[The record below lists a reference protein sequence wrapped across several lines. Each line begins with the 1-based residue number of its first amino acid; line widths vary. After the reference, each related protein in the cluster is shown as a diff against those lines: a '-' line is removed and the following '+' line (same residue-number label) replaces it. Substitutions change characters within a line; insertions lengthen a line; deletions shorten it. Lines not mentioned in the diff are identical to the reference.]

1 MARFDY
7 PVPGQSLTTPPRNA
21 PYERPPQTVDPKEAL
36 QIHISNLNSKE
47 SMEDI
52 AYFAEMGLD
61 VKSQTEALLR
71 SAVAEG
77 IHSIDVSLTIAPLLH
92 QFIVGRLEAMGL
104 EYDEGINNVA
114 EKEGIRYQRN
124 ITKAMKMLSGI
135 KPTGDVD
142 EMDLEQTEV
151 EETAPV
157 EEQTVEE
164 PVKGLMARTQ
174 LWHYLVF

>member
-21 PYERPPQTVDPKEAL
+21 SYERPPQTVDPKEAL
-36 QIHISNLNSKE
+36 QIHMSNLNSKE

-52 AYFAEMGLD
+52 AYFTEMGLD
-61 VKSQTEALLR
+61 IKSQTEALLR

-114 EKEGIRYQRN
+114 EKEGIRYQRS
-124 ITKAMKMLSGI
+124 ISKARKMLSEI
-135 KPTGDVD
+135 KPTDDVD

-151 EETAPV
+151 EETAPI
-157 EEQTVEE
+157 EEQPIEE
-164 PVKGLMARTQ
+164 SVKGLMART
-174 LWHYLVF
+174 

>member
-164 PVKGLMARTQ
+164 PVKGLMART
-174 LWHYLVF
+174 

>member
-1 MARFDY
+1 
-7 PVPGQSLTTPPRNA
+7 
-21 PYERPPQTVDPKEAL
+21 
-36 QIHISNLNSKE
+36 
-47 SMEDI
+47 
-52 AYFAEMGLD
+52 
-61 VKSQTEALLR
+61 LLR

-104 EYDEGINNVA
+104 DYDEGINNVA

-124 ITKAMKMLSGI
+124 ISKAMKMLSGI
-135 KPTGDVD
+135 KPTDDVD

-157 EEQTVEE
+157 KEQTVEE
-164 PVKGLMARTQ
+164 PVRGLMART
-174 LWHYLVF
+174 

>member
-21 PYERPPQTVDPKEAL
+21 SYERPPQTVDPKEAL

-52 AYFAEMGLD
+52 AYFTEMGLD
-61 VKSQTEALLR
+61 IKSQTEALLR

-114 EKEGIRYQRN
+114 EKESIRYQRN
-124 ITKAMKMLSGI
+124 ISKAMKMLSGV
-135 KPTGDVD
+135 KPTDNVD

-151 EETAPV
+151 EETPPV

-164 PVKGLMARTQ
+164 PVKGLMART
-174 LWHYLVF
+174 

>member
-124 ITKAMKMLSGI
+124 ITKAMKMLSEI
-135 KPTGDVD
+135 KPTDDVD

-164 PVKGLMARTQ
+164 PVRGLMART
-174 LWHYLVF
+174 

>member
-124 ITKAMKMLSGI
+124 ISKAMKMLSGI

-164 PVKGLMARTQ
+164 PVRGLMART
-174 LWHYLVF
+174 

>member
-124 ITKAMKMLSGI
+124 ISKAMKMLSEI
-135 KPTGDVD
+135 EPTDD
-142 EMDLEQTEV
+142 ADAMDLEQTEV

-164 PVKGLMARTQ
+164 PVRGLMART
-174 LWHYLVF
+174 

>member
-124 ITKAMKMLSGI
+124 ISKAMKMLSEI
-135 KPTGDVD
+135 EPTDD
-142 EMDLEQTEV
+142 ADAMDLEQTEV

-157 EEQTVEE
+157 EEQTIEE
-164 PVKGLMARTQ
+164 PVRGLMART
-174 LWHYLVF
+174 

>member
-1 MARFDY
+1 VARFDY

-124 ITKAMKMLSGI
+124 ITKAMKMLSEI
-135 KPTGDVD
+135 KPTDDVD

-164 PVKGLMARTQ
+164 PVRGLMART
-174 LWHYLVF
+174 

>member
-1 MARFDY
+1 VARFDY

-104 EYDEGINNVA
+104 DYDEGINNVA

-124 ITKAMKMLSGI
+124 ISKAMKMLSGI

-164 PVKGLMARTQ
+164 PVRGLMART
-174 LWHYLVF
+174 

>member
-1 MARFDY
+1 VARFDY

-104 EYDEGINNVA
+104 DYDEGINNVA

-124 ITKAMKMLSGI
+124 ISKAMKMLSEI
-135 KPTGDVD
+135 KPTDDVD

-164 PVKGLMARTQ
+164 PVKGLMART
-174 LWHYLVF
+174 

>member
-1 MARFDY
+1 VARFDY

-104 EYDEGINNVA
+104 DYDEGINNVA

-124 ITKAMKMLSGI
+124 ISKAMKMLSEI
-135 KPTGDVD
+135 KPTDDVD

-164 PVKGLMARTQ
+164 PVRGLMART
-174 LWHYLVF
+174 

>member
-77 IHSIDVSLTIAPLLH
+77 IHSIDVSLIIAPLLH

-124 ITKAMKMLSGI
+124 ISKAMKMLSGI

-164 PVKGLMARTQ
+164 PVKGLMART
-174 LWHYLVF
+174 

>member
-1 MARFDY
+1 VARFDY

-21 PYERPPQTVDPKEAL
+21 PYEKPPQTVDPKEAL

-104 EYDEGINNVA
+104 EYDEGIDNVA
-114 EKEGIRYQRN
+114 EKEGN
-124 ITKAMKMLSGI
+124 L
-135 KPTGDVD
+135 
-142 EMDLEQTEV
+142 
-151 EETAPV
+151 
-157 EEQTVEE
+157 
-164 PVKGLMARTQ
+164 LMT
-174 LWHYLVF
+174 

>member
-1 MARFDY
+1 VARFDY

-124 ITKAMKMLSGI
+124 ISKAMKMLSEI
-135 KPTGDVD
+135 EPTDD
-142 EMDLEQTEV
+142 ADAMDLEQTEV

-157 EEQTVEE
+157 EEQTIEE
-164 PVKGLMARTQ
+164 PVRGLMART
-174 LWHYLVF
+174 

>member
-104 EYDEGINNVA
+104 DYDEGINNVA

-124 ITKAMKMLSGI
+124 ISKAMKMLSGI

-157 EEQTVEE
+157 EEQTVKE
-164 PVKGLMARTQ
+164 PVRGLMART
-174 LWHYLVF
+174 

>member
-104 EYDEGINNVA
+104 DYDEGINNVA

-135 KPTGDVD
+135 NPTDDVD

-164 PVKGLMARTQ
+164 PVKGLMART
-174 LWHYLVF
+174 

>member
-104 EYDEGINNVA
+104 EYDEGISNVA

-124 ITKAMKMLSGI
+124 ISKAMKMLSEI
-135 KPTGDVD
+135 KPTDDVD

-164 PVKGLMARTQ
+164 PVRGLMART
-174 LWHYLVF
+174 

>member
-7 PVPGQSLTTPPRNA
+7 PIPGQSLTSPPKNNA
-21 PYERPPQTVDPKEAL
+21 YERPPQTVDPKEAL

-47 SMEDI
+47 SMEDL
-52 AYFAEMGLD
+52 AFFSDMGLD

-77 IHSIDVSLTIAPLLH
+77 VHSIDISLIIAPLLH

-104 EYDEGINNVA
+104 EYDEGLDNKD
-114 EKEGIRYQRN
+114 EREGVRYQRN
-124 ITKAMKMLSGI
+124 IVKAMKMLSEI
-135 KPTGDVD
+135 KPTDDID

-151 EETAPV
+151 EETVPV

-164 PVKGLMARTQ
+164 PVKGLMART
-174 LWHYLVF
+174 

>member
-1 MARFDY
+1 MFMDIKMND
-7 PVPGQSLTTPPRNA
+7 SLDLRNRILKMR
-21 PYERPPQTVDPKEAL
+21 E
-36 QIHISNLNSKE
+36 SNNLSVNNSNSE
-47 SMEDI
+47 N
-52 AYFAEMGLD
+52 
-61 VKSQTEALLR
+61 
-71 SAVAEG
+71 EG

-104 EYDEGINNVA
+104 DYDEGINNVA

-124 ITKAMKMLSGI
+124 ITKAMKMLSEI
-135 KPTGDVD
+135 KPTDDVD

-164 PVKGLMARTQ
+164 PVRGLMART
-174 LWHYLVF
+174 

>member
-1 MARFDY
+1 VARFDY

-104 EYDEGINNVA
+104 DYDEGINNVA

-124 ITKAMKMLSGI
+124 ISKAMKMLSGI

-164 PVKGLMARTQ
+164 PVKGLMART
-174 LWHYLVF
+174 

>member
-124 ITKAMKMLSGI
+124 ISKAMKMLSGI

-164 PVKGLMARTQ
+164 PVKGLMART
-174 LWHYLVF
+174 

>member
-104 EYDEGINNVA
+104 DYDEGINNVA

-124 ITKAMKMLSGI
+124 ISKAMKMLSGI

-164 PVKGLMARTQ
+164 PVKGLMART
-174 LWHYLVF
+174 

>member
-104 EYDEGINNVA
+104 DYDEGINNVA

-124 ITKAMKMLSGI
+124 ISKAMKMLSEI
-135 KPTGDVD
+135 KPTDDVD

-164 PVKGLMARTQ
+164 PVKGLMART
-174 LWHYLVF
+174 

>member
-135 KPTGDVD
+135 KPTDVVD

-164 PVKGLMARTQ
+164 PVRGLMART
-174 LWHYLVF
+174 

>member
-104 EYDEGINNVA
+104 DYDEGINNVA

-124 ITKAMKMLSGI
+124 ISKAMKMLSGI

-151 EETAPV
+151 EDTAPV

-164 PVKGLMARTQ
+164 PVKGLMART
-174 LWHYLVF
+174 

>member
-104 EYDEGINNVA
+104 DYDEGINNVA

-124 ITKAMKMLSGI
+124 ISKAMKMLSGI

-164 PVKGLMARTQ
+164 PVRGLMART
-174 LWHYLVF
+174 

>member
-21 PYERPPQTVDPKEAL
+21 SYERPPQTVDPKEAL
-36 QIHISNLNSKE
+36 QIHMSNLNSKE
-47 SMEDI
+47 AMEDI
-52 AYFAEMGLD
+52 AYFTEMGLD
-61 VKSQTEALLR
+61 IKSQTEALLR

-124 ITKAMKMLSGI
+124 ISKARKMLSEI
-135 KPTGDVD
+135 KPTDDVD

-164 PVKGLMARTQ
+164 PVKGLMART
-174 LWHYLVF
+174 

>member
-104 EYDEGINNVA
+104 DYDEGINNVA

-124 ITKAMKMLSGI
+124 ISKAMKMLSEI
-135 KPTGDVD
+135 KPTDDVD

-164 PVKGLMARTQ
+164 PVRGLMART
-174 LWHYLVF
+174 

>member
-104 EYDEGINNVA
+104 DYDEGINHVA

-124 ITKAMKMLSGI
+124 ISKAMKMLSGI

-164 PVKGLMARTQ
+164 PVKGLMART
-174 LWHYLVF
+174 

>member
-104 EYDEGINNVA
+104 DYDEGINNVA

-124 ITKAMKMLSGI
+124 ISKAMKMLSGI

-164 PVKGLMARTQ
+164 PVKGLIART
-174 LWHYLVF
+174 

>member
-1 MARFDY
+1 MAKFDY
-7 PVPGQSLTTPPRNA
+7 PVPGQSLTTPARNA

-77 IHSIDVSLTIAPLLH
+77 IHSIDISLTIAPLLH
-92 QFIVGRLEAMGL
+92 QFIVGRLEAMGV

-124 ITKAMKMLSGI
+124 FSRAKKMLSEI
-135 KPTGDVD
+135 VSEADSVD
-142 EMDLEQTEV
+142 EVDDMDLEQTQM
-151 EETAPV
+151 EETAPI
-157 EEQTVEE
+157 EEQERPIEE
-164 PVKGLMARTQ
+164 PVKGLMART
-174 LWHYLVF
+174 

>member
-124 ITKAMKMLSGI
+124 ITKAMKMLSEI
-135 KPTGDVD
+135 KPTDDID

-164 PVKGLMARTQ
+164 PVRGLMART
-174 LWHYLVF
+174 

>member
-1 MARFDY
+1 VARFDY

-124 ITKAMKMLSGI
+124 ISKAMKMLSGI

-164 PVKGLMARTQ
+164 PVKGLMART
-174 LWHYLVF
+174 